1 MAQDSSLPAFWD
13 QRYVQGVTPWEGAAG
28 DEQMRQFFAGLAPDS
43 KVLLPG
49 CGSAA
54 DVPWLMS
61 AGMQVDA
68 IDFSHEAVKRARQS
82 LQGSAARLWQ
92 ADFFTL
98 PDDARYDAI
107 FERAFL
113 CALPPRLWG
122 SYTHKVS
129 QLLRPGGFL
138 AGVFFLADKPKGPP
152 YGTSLA
158 ELHQRL
164 DPSFS
169 LLTCQP
175 VASAIPV
182 FAGQEYWMVW
192 QRLSD

>member
-13 QRYVQGVTPWEGAAG
+13 QRYEQGVTPWEGAAG
-28 DEQMRQFFAGLAPDS
+28 DTQMQQFFARLAPDS

-49 CGSAA
+49 CGSAV
-54 DVPWLMS
+54 DVPWLLS
-61 AGMQVDA
+61 AGMRVDA
-68 IDFSHEAVKRARQS
+68 IDFSHEAVKRARQA
-82 LQGSAARLWQ
+82 LQGSSARLWQ
-92 ADFFTL
+92 ADFFAL
-98 PDDARYDAI
+98 QADAHYDAI

-113 CALPPRLWG
+113 CALPPRLWE

-164 DPSFS
+164 DPAFS
-169 LLTCQP
+169 LLSCQP
-175 VASAIPV
+175 VAAAIPV

-192 QRLSD
+192 QRLAD